1 MNISI
6 KGSQKKMESTFG
18 SKLRFRQPTPDTK
31 SGNNSPKSVHE
42 VPPASKPFL
51 HTKLSGNR
59 KRFVLV
65 DEDFASDTELLGQV
79 KFSNFFLQKAV
90 QLNVMV
96 LFGMNR
102 YIPRKATSALMCII
116 LVLLFKNLSSKNYT
130 FLDRIEIFEAT
141 RLIFPKSEMQNFTE
155 QMSRRQQVK
164 TNDNPHPPNVTYGED
179 FTPFTK
185 PYRSVSYHDI
195 DFKMYSI
202 GAPSC
207 EEHVNHEDIS
217 FTLVTQVSEDRLW
230 LITQNCVR
238 WAPGRISVAV
248 FTNKSIDTLWDD
260 FSKLEAKY
268 GSCQPNQVTLSALST
283 INYGKGN
290 YPINTL
296 RNLALQQVKTTHIMY
311 VDSDFFVSPNLFSV
325 LHHSDIKKRLA
336 KDYKLALVVPAFQIR
351 QKCKKTLSEYDC
363 RLDNMKRIP
372 KDVDELLPTV
382 ISHKTS
388 AFDPTNRGGHGSTSY
403 IEWARMNPGD
413 LRDIPCILSNRYE
426 PYLAVRYCKD
436 YPPYQEI
443 FTGYGKNKMT
453 QIMQMRH
460 TGYLFAQVGGVFL
473 CHYPHPEAAS
483 RESWKEGD
491 VVRNLWIRNRTA
503 AEESY
508 GPIDWTKFKRGQVDK
523 IYIEFKKW
531 LRAEVP
537 DTARTPIAS
546 EPYEDDV
553 KLWLNDE
560 DAPLGQRELLQ
571 HPLPDRK
578 VCNKVVTLT
587 K

>member
-1 MNISI
+1 
-6 KGSQKKMESTFG
+6 MESTFG
-18 SKLRFRQPTPDTK
+18 SQLRFRPSTADTK
-31 SGNNSPKSVHE
+31 SGNSSPKSVRE
-42 VPPASKPFL
+42 VPPSGKPFF
-51 HTKLSGNR
+51 HPKLSGNR
-59 KRFVLV
+59 KRLALG
-65 DEDFASDTELLGQV
+65 DEDFANETELLGTV
-79 KFSNFFLQKAV
+79 KFSNFFAQKAGH
-90 QLNVMV
+90 LNAMV
-96 LFGMNR
+96 LLGVNR
-102 YIPRKATSALMCII
+102 CILHKIATALMCIG
-116 LVLLFKNLSSKNYT
+116 LFLLFKNLLKSLT
-130 FLDRIEIFEAT
+130 FLERNEVFEAT
-141 RLIFPKSEMQNFTE
+141 RLIFSRSEMLNIAGE
-155 QMSRRQQVK
+155 ISGSQQVK
-164 TNDNPHPPNVTYGED
+164 TNNNHPLNVTQRED
-179 FTPFTK
+179 LIPFTK
-185 PYRSVSYHDI
+185 PYRSLSYHDLN
-195 DFKMYSI
+195 FTMYSS

-207 EEHVNHEDIS
+207 EEHVDLEDIS

-230 LITQNCVR
+230 LITQNCAR
-238 WAPGRISVAV
+238 WAPGHISVAV
-248 FTNKSIDTLWDD
+248 FTNKSIDAIWDD
-260 FSKLEAKY
+260 FSMLEAKY
-268 GSCQPNQVTLSALST
+268 GSCQPNQVTISALSS
-283 INYGKGN
+283 INYEKDN

-311 VDSDFFVSPNLFSV
+311 VDSDFFVSPNLYSV
-325 LHHSDIKKRLA
+325 LHDGSIKKRLA
-336 KDYKLALVVPAFQIR
+336 EDYKLALVVPAFQIR
-351 QKCKKTLSEYDC
+351 QQCKKKLPEFEC
-363 RLDNMKRIP
+363 RLDNIKVIP
-372 KDVDELLPTV
+372 KDVDELISTV
-382 ISHKTS
+382 LSHKTS

-403 IEWARMNPGD
+403 LEWARMNPGD
-413 LRDIPCILSNRYE
+413 LRDIPCVLSNRYE

-453 QIMQMRH
+453 QIMHMRH

-491 VVRNLWIRNRTA
+491 AVRTLWIRNRTA
-503 AEESY
+503 AETSY

-560 DAPLGQRELLQ
+560 DAPIRQRELLQ
-571 HPLPDRK
+571 HPLPDKK